1 MLSNLL
7 KRWQVTWKPEVFQGW
22 GKTSKYFEGWYFKL
36 VSADQRQAIALIPG
50 VSYAESGQH
59 AFVQV
64 MDGTK
69 ISTDYHRFEVD
80 QFVPRLDRFGLT
92 LDQNYFSSEVV
103 KVNLPQ
109 LQGEIQMTNP
119 VTWHGS
125 LTSPGIM
132 GWYSFVPFM
141 QCYHGLVS
149 INHELTGQ
157 LELNGTSIDFTGG
170 KGYIEKDWGS
180 SFPKSWIWTQCNH
193 FDSESLSVMASVAHI
208 PWLSSSFIGFL
219 ALVWD
224 GEKIKIF
231 TTYTGARMKAKVQEE
246 QVLLSFRDRQ
256 SRLEIKAK
264 MAPGVNLVSPV
275 VGEMV
280 GKINESLQAGHE
292 IEYHKET
299 GEILR
304 ARGKN
309 AGLEVAPGYDILL
322 SETWRK

>member
-1 MLSNLL
+1 
-7 KRWQVTWKPEVFQGW
+7 
-22 GKTSKYFEGWYFKL
+22 
-36 VSADQRQAIALIPG
+36 
-50 VSYAESGQH
+50 
-59 AFVQV
+59 
-64 MDGTK
+64 
-69 ISTDYHRFEVD
+69 
-80 QFVPRLDRFGLT
+80 
-92 LDQNYFSSEVV
+92 
-103 KVNLPQ
+103 
-109 LQGEIQMTNP
+109 MTNP

-231 TTYTGARMKAKVQEE
+231 TTYTGARMKAKMQEE

-292 IEYHKET
+292 IEYQKET

-304 ARGKN
+304 ARGQN